1 WGARRPGGQERAG
14 PLAGRGDDPAAEVP
28 GAERES
34 EPVEVRLLDKSYLVA
49 CAEDEREGL
58 LRAARLLDE
67 RLRQM
72 KSRDKSAS
80 LERIAVLAA
89 LNFAHE
95 KLQSDAQASQGQQA
109 LARLLTELGPRI
121 DRVLAA
127 VGQR

>member
-1 WGARRPGGQERAG
+1 M
-14 PLAGRGDDPAAEVP
+14 
-28 GAERES
+28 
-34 EPVEVRLLDKSYLVA
+34 LDKSYLVA

-72 KSRDKSAS
+72 KSRDKSAT

-95 KLQSDAQASQGQQA
+95 KLQSDAQASQGHRE
-109 LARLLTELGPRI
+109 LHRLLGELAPRI

-127 VGQR
+127 VTPR

>member
-1 WGARRPGGQERAG
+1 
-14 PLAGRGDDPAAEVP
+14 V
-28 GAERES
+28 S

-49 CAEDEREGL
+49 CPDEEREGL
-58 LRAARLLDE
+58 LRAAGLLDE

-72 KSRDKSAS
+72 KARDKSAS

-95 KLQSDAQASQGQQA
+95 KLQADVQASQGQQT
-109 LARLLTELGPRI
+109 LQRLLSDLGPRI
-121 DRVLAA
+121 DSVLAA

>member
-1 WGARRPGGQERAG
+1 M
-14 PLAGRGDDPAAEVP
+14 
-28 GAERES
+28 S

-49 CAEDEREGL
+49 CPEDEREGL

-72 KSRDKSAS
+72 KARDKSAT

-95 KLQSDAQASQGQQA
+95 RLQADARASEGQQA
-109 LARLLTELGPRI
+109 LQRLLSDLGPRI
-121 DRVLAA
+121 DSVLAA

>member
-1 WGARRPGGQERAG
+1 M
-14 PLAGRGDDPAAEVP
+14 
-28 GAERES
+28 S

-49 CAEDEREGL
+49 CPEDEREGL

-72 KSRDKSAS
+72 KSRDKSAT

-95 KLQSDAQASQGQQA
+95 KLQADAQASQGQQA
-109 LARLLTELGPRI
+109 LQRLLVDLGPRI